1 MMKTSSDTPT
11 NLTASPA
18 TPVMEQPMKRDDER
32 TLAQRGEDAAQTPQR
47 AQAAPMVRFLG
58 VTKRYGALTVLDELD
73 LDVAPNEKV
82 AIIGPSGSGKSTL
95 LRVLMTLD
103 PLTSGMIEVDGEP
116 LTHMRSGGKL
126 VPASPRHLRAVRSK
140 IGMVFQSFNLF
151 PHMTALQNTI
161 EAPIHSLGLARNE
174 AVERARELLSLVGL
188 ADKCNHYPSQLS
200 GGQQQRVAIARALA
214 MRPKVMLFDEVTS
227 ALDPELCGEVLNV
240 IRRLGEEHNLTMLM
254 VTHQMGFAKDFADRV
269 CFFSQGKIVEQ
280 GPPREFFSA
289 PKYERTQ
296 QFLRAVREAL

>member
-1 MMKTSSDTPT
+1 
-11 NLTASPA
+11 
-18 TPVMEQPMKRDDER
+18 MEKEMKRDPV
-32 TLAQRGEDAAQTPQR
+32 AALSETSNTNGDQ
-47 AQAAPMVRFLG
+47 PMVRFAG

-73 LDVAPNEKV
+73 LDIAPNEKV

-116 LTHMRSGGKL
+116 LTHMRKHGAL
-126 VPASPRHLRAVRSK
+126 VPASLAHLRRVRSK

-151 PHMTALQNTI
+151 PHMTALANTI
-161 EAPIHSLGLARNE
+161 EAPMQVLGLSRKE
-174 AVERARELLSLVGL
+174 AMERARELLSLVGL
-188 ADKCNHYPSQLS
+188 TDKCNHYPSQLS

-254 VTHQMGFAKDFADRV
+254 VTHQMGFAREFADRV
-269 CFFSQGKIVEQ
+269 CFFSQGKIIEQ
-280 GPPREFFSA
+280 GPPQQFFTS
-289 PKYERTQ
+289 PQHERTQ
-296 QFLRAVREAL
+296 QFLRAVHEAV